1 MIFSKR
7 DKGTMRQLL
16 ENWIHPHVSII
27 VVTDG
32 SRILGL
38 GDLGAN
44 GMGIPIGKL
53 SLYVAAAGFYP
64 SSTLPVMLDMGTNN
78 ENLLKDKLYI
88 GERHKR
94 LPDNEYYALVDE
106 FMVAV
111 KDKWP
116 HCLVQFEDFSND
128 HCFSLLEK
136 YKNKM
141 LCFNDDIQGTGAVV
155 ASGYLN
161 AIKLSGVPLKDHKI
175 VFFGAGS
182 AAVGVAK
189 QIVHLMVMEGIE
201 KEDALKRF
209 WLVDSKGLV
218 TTTRGDKLQDHKL
231 MFARKDIPADKQ
243 LTTLLSIIQE
253 IKPTSLIGLSGQGG
267 TFTKDILTEMG
278 KNNDRPI
285 IFPLSNPTSNSECT
299 AEEAYQYTEGTS
311 IFASGSPFDP
321 VIWKGKELI
330 PGQGNNMYIF
340 PGLGFGAQ
348 LCQASKV
355 SQSMIASASRA
366 LADSVTED
374 ELLEGKLYPD
384 ISRIRDISIKIAE
397 SVILTAHK
405 QGLTKMKIPSDL
417 PSFIKKSMYKPE
429 YVSTPIKSKL

>member
-1 MIFSKR
+1 MIFCKR
-7 DKGTMRQLL
+7 DKGNMRNILD
-16 ENWIHPHVSII
+16 NWIHPHVSII

-53 SLYVAAAGFYP
+53 SLYVAASGFYP
-64 SSTLPVMLDMGTNN
+64 STTLPVMLDFGTNN
-78 ENLLKDKLYI
+78 EKLLKDKLYL

-94 LPDNEYYALVDE
+94 LPNNEYYELVDE
-106 FMVAV
+106 FMTAV
-111 KDKWP
+111 KSKWP
-116 HCLVQFEDFSND
+116 GCLVQFEDFSND
-128 HCFSLLEK
+128 HCFELLDK
-136 YKNKM
+136 YKSKM

-161 AIKLSGVPLKDHKI
+161 AIKISGIPLKDHRI

-189 QIVHLMVMEGIE
+189 QIVHLMVMEGIP
-201 KEDALKRF
+201 KEEALKHF

-218 TTTRGDKLQDHKL
+218 TVTRGDKLQEHKVL
-231 MFARKDIPADKQ
+231 FARKDIEKDAQ
-243 LTTLLSIIQE
+243 ITTLLSVVE
-253 IKPTSLIGLSGQGG
+253 TVKPTTLIGLSGQGG
-267 TFTKDILTEMG
+267 TFTKEILSAMAKFNE
-278 KNNDRPI
+278 RPI

-299 AEEAYQYTEGTS
+299 AEDAYQYTNGTS
-311 IFASGSPFDP
+311 IFASGSPFAP
-321 VIWKGKELI
+321 VIWNGKSLI

-348 LCQASKV
+348 LCQSSKV

-384 ISRIRDISIKIAE
+384 ISRIREISSKIAE
-397 SVILTAHK
+397 AVIRTAHK
-405 QGLTKMKIPSDL
+405 QGLTKMKLPDDL
-417 PSFIKKSMYKPE
+417 IGFIKQNMYRPE
-429 YVSTPIKSKL
+429 YITSPKSNL